1 LTTVKVWPV
10 PIGINRGHRTLR
22 PERHPRTSRRFDS
35 GVASKQGTA
44 VHVDSES
51 QETKR
56 PERTGPALLQLGFRP
71 FFLLAGAWAI
81 VAVGVWLVVL
91 AGLVELPSLF
101 DPVSWHAHEMIFGYA
116 MAAISG
122 FLLTA
127 IPNWTGRLPVRGWS
141 LAALALLWLTG
152 RGAVLFSEVLT
163 APVAAVLDLS
173 FPAVFLA
180 VIAREIVAGRN
191 RRNLLMAGLVALL
204 LAGNA
209 LTHLQVVAGD
219 QTAALGQRLGLAAL
233 LFLIVVVGGRI
244 TPSFTRNWL
253 AKRDDS
259 HLPRPFS
266 KIDWAALIVAAAA
279 LMAWIAGPEAVLTA
293 WLCLAASAVLALR
306 LSRWSGWRTLTE
318 PLLLVLHVGY
328 GWLFVGF
335 ALLGLANLI
344 PLVPASAA
352 LHALTI
358 GAVGTMTLAVMTR
371 ATLGHSGRSLIAGPG
386 TVAIYAMVTIAAL
399 LRVAGASFG
408 DLAPVALPASGIFW
422 MGAFGLFVTIYLP
435 DLTGSRRKGS
445 ASNTAPP

>member
-1 LTTVKVWPV
+1 MDPDT
-10 PIGINRGHRTLR
+10 R
-22 PERHPRTSRRFDS
+22 
-35 GVASKQGTA
+35 
-44 VHVDSES
+44 
-51 QETKR
+51 ETKR
-56 PERTGPALLQLGFRP
+56 PGRSGPALLQLGFRP
-71 FFLLAGAWAI
+71 FFLLAGAWA
-81 VAVGVWLVVL
+81 VVSVGVWLAVL

-141 LAALALLWLTG
+141 LAVLALLWLAG
-152 RGAVLFSEVLT
+152 RGAMLFSEILT

-173 FPAVFLA
+173 FQAVFLA

-191 RRNLLMAGLVALL
+191 RRNLLMAALVALL

-209 LTHLQVVAGD
+209 LTHLQAVVGV

-233 LFLIVVVGGRI
+233 LFLIAVIGGRI

-253 AKRDDS
+253 AKRDAA

-266 KIDWAALIVAAAA
+266 IIDRIALIVAAAA
-279 LMAWIAGPEAVLTA
+279 LVAWTAGPEAVLTA
-293 WLCLAASAVLALR
+293 WLCLGASAVLALR
-306 LSRWSGWRTLTE
+306 MSRWSGWRTLAE
-318 PLLLVLHVGY
+318 PLVLVLHLGY
-328 GWLFVGF
+328 SWLFVGF
-335 ALLGLANLI
+335 ALLGLANLT

-352 LHALTI
+352 LHALTT
-358 GAVGTMTLAVMTR
+358 GAIGTMTLAVMTR
-371 ATLGHSGRSLIAGPG
+371 ATLGHTGRPLTAGPG
-386 TVAIYAMVTIAAL
+386 TVAIYAVVTVAAV

-408 DLAPVALPASGIFW
+408 DLVPVMLPASGVFW
-422 MGAFGLFVTIYLP
+422 MVAFGLFVTIYLP

-445 ASNTAPP
+445 ASNPAPP